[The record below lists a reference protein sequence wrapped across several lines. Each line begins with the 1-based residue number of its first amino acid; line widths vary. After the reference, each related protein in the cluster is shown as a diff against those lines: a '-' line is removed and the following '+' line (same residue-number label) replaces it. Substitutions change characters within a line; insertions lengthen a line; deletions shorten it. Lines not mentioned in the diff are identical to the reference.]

1 MGKGG
6 PWAQPRVGEAAVR
19 AGGAGPPGYTGA
31 GARAL
36 AGDDAGP
43 LAAEPTPRDMAPGH
57 QPQALA
63 RLRPASAHG
72 PLDGPRLLSPYGHS
86 LSALRSAPCL
96 AGARP
101 VPRVPQPLEAA
112 PGPGHMR
119 GRVQDGA
126 GVAHAR

>member
-19 AGGAGPPGYTGA
+19 AGGAGPPGYAGA

-72 PLDGPRLLSPYGHS
+72 PPDGLSSSLPMDTPCLLS
-86 LSALRSAPCL
+86 AQ
-96 AGARP
+96 RP
-101 VPRVPQPLEAA
+101 ASR
-112 PGPGHMR
+112 GPVLFPVCPSPWR
-119 GRVQDGA
+119 PPPAQDT
-126 GVAHAR
+126 